1 MSDELL
7 EIVKEF
13 FIFAHVSGIRPEM
26 KNHYTIKDLA
36 SKLNIHHT
44 TVSRALRNHPDISKK
59 TRKLVLEA
67 ASRYNYIPN
76 SFAKNLRN
84 AESKTIVVLVPSIRN
99 YFFSEILAVISD
111 LAFHRGY
118 SVMIYQSN
126 EELDMEMKNLE
137 SIMENRVGGVIASVA
152 DIEKNEDKFLRLE
165 KMKIPVVL
173 FDRFYAHGSFSRIIV
188 NNYKG
193 AFDATEYLIKSGK
206 SNIAFYRGQKN
217 NPVFIERYR
226 GYREA
231 LQKNRIPFNENLIF
245 DGGIRIENGTALIH
259 SIAKNDQT
267 VDAILCVVDMV
278 ALGVITGCREL
289 GIDIPGDIALIGFDN
304 EPAGRIIRPALTTIA
319 QPIERIGRKAFEFL
333 LLKMHHA
340 KEIPGDI
347 ELDME
352 LIKRTSA

>member
-1 MSDELL
+1 
-7 EIVKEF
+7 
-13 FIFAHVSGIRPEM
+13 M

-44 TVSRALRNHPDISKK
+44 TVSRALRNHPDISEE
-59 TRKLVLEA
+59 TRKLVLDA
-67 ASRYNYIPN
+67 ALKYNYIPN
-76 SFAKNLRN
+76 SFAKSLRN
-84 AESKTIVVLVPSIRN
+84 AKSKTIVVLVPTIRN
-99 YFFSEILAVISD
+99 YFFSEILGVISD

-126 EELDMEMKNLE
+126 EELNMEMKNLE

-152 DIEKNEDKFLRLE
+152 NIEKNEEKFLRLE

-173 FDRFYAHGSFSRIIV
+173 FDRFYAYGRFSRIIV
-188 NNYKG
+188 NNFKG

-226 GYREA
+226 GYRDA
-231 LQKNRIPFNENLIF
+231 LQKNGIQFNEDLIY
-245 DGGIRIENGTALIH
+245 DGGIKIEDGTALIYTI
-259 SIAKNDQT
+259 SKNNRKA
-267 VDAILCVVDMV
+267 DAILCVVDMV
-278 ALGVITGCREL
+278 ALGVITGSREL
-289 GIDIPGDIALIGFDN
+289 GIDIPHDIALIGFDN

-319 QPIERIGRKAFEFL
+319 QPIEKVGRRAFEL
-333 LLKMHHA
+333 LLSKINHS
-340 KEIPGDI
+340 KEIPNDI